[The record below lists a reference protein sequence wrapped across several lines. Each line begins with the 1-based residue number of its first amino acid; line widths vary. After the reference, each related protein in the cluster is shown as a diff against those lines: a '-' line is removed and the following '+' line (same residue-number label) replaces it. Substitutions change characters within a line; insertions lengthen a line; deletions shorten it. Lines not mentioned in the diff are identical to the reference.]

1 MTHEEVHQR
10 LTAVFRDVF
19 DDPSLEISDSTTAD
33 DIDDWDSVNHITLI
47 AAVETQF
54 GISLSTREVKSLAN
68 VGDFMKLIESKAR

>member
-1 MTHEEVHQR
+1 VTHAEVHKR

-47 AAVETQF
+47 AAVETEF
-54 GISLSTREVKSLAN
+54 RISLSTREVKNLAN
-68 VGDFMKLIESKAR
+68 VGDFTKLIESKAR

>member
-1 MTHEEVHQR
+1 VTHEEVHRR

-19 DDPSLEISDSTTAD
+19 DAPSLEISDSTTAD

-47 AAVETQF
+47 AAVETEF
-54 GISLSTREVKSLAN
+54 KISLSTREVKNLAN

>member
-1 MTHEEVHQR
+1 MTHEEVHKA

-54 GISLSTREVKSLAN
+54 GISLSTREVKNLAN

>member
-1 MTHEEVHQR
+1 MTHEEVHKR

-19 DDPSLEISDSTTAD
+19 DDPSLGISDSTTAD

-47 AAVETQF
+47 AAVETEF
-54 GISLSTREVKSLAN
+54 RISLSTREVKNLGN

>member
-1 MTHEEVHQR
+1 VTHEEVHQR

-19 DDPSLEISDSTTAD
+19 DDPSLEISHSTTAD

-47 AAVETQF
+47 AAVETEF
-54 GISLSTREVKSLAN
+54 RISLSTREVKNLAN

>member
-1 MTHEEVHQR
+1 MTHEEVHKR

-19 DDPSLEISDSTTAD
+19 DDPSLGISDSTTAD

-47 AAVETQF
+47 AAVETEF
-54 GISLSTREVKSLAN
+54 AISLSTREVKNLGN

>member
-1 MTHEEVHQR
+1 VTHEEVHKR

-19 DDPSLEISDSTTAD
+19 DDPSLEIADSTTAD

-47 AAVETQF
+47 AAVETEF
-54 GISLSTREVKSLAN
+54 RISLSTREVKNLAN

>member
-1 MTHEEVHQR
+1 MTHEEVHKR

-19 DDPSLEISDSTTAD
+19 DDPSLEISGSTTAD

-54 GISLSTREVKSLAN
+54 GISLSTREVKNLAN